1 MSTSKPT
8 IVFCHGIWA
17 DGSCFNKVIPALQAD
32 GFEVI
37 AVQYGLE
44 SYEKDLETIRR
55 TLNRVGS
62 PVLLVGHSYGG
73 ATITGAGTDDRVAGL
88 VYIAAVAPDAGETVQ
103 DQLNKYPSDIFSRV
117 EIADNLA
124 WMLPNGTEFFAGDL
138 SEEEQKLVWAT
149 HFPPCAD
156 LFNQQKLTADQV
168 AWRSKPSWYVLATR
182 DHTVHPDLQRWVS
195 TRMGAKV
202 TEVES
207 SHVPM
212 LSQPNV
218 VIEVIRQAAAAIQ
231 EQPAIQEQLRVPVG

>member
-1 MSTSKPT
+1 MPTASKPT

-17 DGSCFNKVIPALQAD
+17 DGSCFSKVIPALQAD
-32 GFEVI
+32 GHEVI
-37 AVQYGLE
+37 AVQYGLD
-44 SYEKDLETIRR
+44 SYAEDLATVKR

-73 ATITGAGTDDRVAGL
+73 ATITGAGMDDRVVGL

-117 EIADNLA
+117 EVADGRA

-138 SEEEQKLVWAT
+138 SEADQKLVWAT
-149 HFPPCAD
+149 HYAPVAD
-156 LFNQQKLTADQV
+156 LFQQQKLGAKDI
-168 AWRSKPSWYVLATR
+168 AWRSKPSWYVLAKQ

-195 TRMGAKV
+195 KRMGATV

-212 LSQPNV
+212 LSQPDI
-218 VIEVIRQAAAAIQ
+218 VIGVIRKAAAAVQ
-231 EQPAIQEQLRVPVG
+231 KG